1 MALLSDTNDLNHCC
15 TIPPLSNSDHLGIT
29 ISLKWIA
36 NTKHYSKSRCVWL
49 YGNADFNKACHI
61 INATDWNSIIT
72 DEIKFNKSTEQW
84 TEKFLS
90 IMEECIPRAN
100 IKPRRYLPWITTR
113 HMRKRN
119 NTFRKAKRT
128 QKSKHL
134 LKYKK
139 LRNLVVCLVRQE
151 RERYFNSLHSASNK
165 TFWKTM
171 KLNSKEKSSDHSI
184 FTA

>member
-1 MALLSDTNDLNHCC
+1 MSIFEDLCSTLHILGPVKYSRFLLLGDFNVDFCNEDCYLFSYITDILFLFSLTQVVPSYTHVSPNGNTSLIDLALLSDTNDLNHCC
-15 TIPPLSNSDHLGIT
+15 TIPPLSNSDLGIT

-72 DEIKFNKSTEQW
+72 DEINKSTEQW

-100 IKPRRYLPWITTR
+100 IYQTKKIFALDY
-113 HMRKRN
+113 N
-119 NTFRKAKRT
+119 
-128 QKSKHL
+128 
-134 LKYKK
+134 KY
-139 LRNLVVCLVRQE
+139 
-151 RERYFNSLHSASNK
+151 Y
-165 TFWKTM
+165 
-171 KLNSKEKSSDHSI
+171 
-184 FTA
+184 